1 MGGPPLPPIDPGGL
15 IPKFSGGDL
24 TPTGGLV
31 SPRGVPLGPE
41 VRTDL
46 DTTSGSEIGRWK
58 LLSTASFQSN
68 WARAEVYGREWCRQ
82 HRLHGCEGSPGANA
96 RGVAANVEA

>member
-1 MGGPPLPPIDPGGL
+1 MGGPPPKNPDEL
-15 IPKFSGGDL
+15 IPKFGGGDL

-31 SPRGVPLGPE
+31 SPRGVPLGGPE

-46 DTTSGSEIGRWK
+46 DTTSGSEMGRWK

-68 WARAEVYGREWCRQ
+68 WARTEVYGREWCRQ

-96 RGVAANVEA
+96 RGVASNVEA